1 MNLPNKITLFR
12 VALIPVYF
20 VLMYMNFDYAIYIA
34 GAVYIIASITDSI
47 DGHIARK
54 RNLVTDF
61 GKFMDP
67 LADKLL
73 VITSLVIFCAVGR
86 IAAWSV
92 VVVIAREL
100 AITSL
105 RTMAALDGTVMAAD
119 KYGKLKTIS
128 QMVAISAIHY
138 EGLFPIYGIVN
149 VIYYFSIFMTVLS
162 GMNYFIKN
170 KNLIKTM

>member
-12 VALIPVYF
+12 VVLIPVYF
-20 VLMYMNFDYAIYIA
+20 VLMYMTFPGAVYVA

-73 VITSLVIFCAVGR
+73 VLTSLVIFCAIGR
-86 IAAWSV
+86 IPAWSV

-119 KYGKLKTIS
+119 KYGKIKTIS
-128 QMVAISAIHY
+128 QMVAISAMHY
-138 EGLFPIYGIVN
+138 EGLLPIAGIVN
-149 VIYYFSIFMTVLS
+149 VIYYFSIFMTILS
-162 GMNYFIKN
+162 GMNYFLKN
-170 KNLIKTM
+170 KGLIKTM

>member
-12 VALIPVYF
+12 VFLIPVYF
-20 VLMYMNFDYAIYIA
+20 IVMYLDFEYAAYVA
-34 GAVYIIASITDSI
+34 GIIYIIASITDSI

-73 VITSLVIFCAVGR
+73 VLTSLVIFCASGR

-92 VVVIAREL
+92 VIVIAREL

-105 RTMAALDGTVMAAD
+105 RTMAALEGTVMAAD
-119 KYGKLKTIS
+119 KYGKIKTIS
-128 QMVAISAIHY
+128 QMVAISAMHF
-138 EGLFPIYGIVN
+138 ETLLPIAPAVN
-149 VIYYFSIFMTVLS
+149 VVYYFSIFMTILS
-162 GMNYFIKN
+162 GMNYFLKN
-170 KNLIKTM
+170 KGLIKTM